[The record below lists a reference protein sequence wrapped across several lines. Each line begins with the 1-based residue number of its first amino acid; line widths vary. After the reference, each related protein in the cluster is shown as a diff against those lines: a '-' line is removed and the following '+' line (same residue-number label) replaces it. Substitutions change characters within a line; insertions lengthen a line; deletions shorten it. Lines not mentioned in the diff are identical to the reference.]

1 MQWEKSWAGKSRKRS
16 GWKNLLSFQE
26 FWGALG
32 WALHPI
38 PFHEIP
44 SKIHVSQKKFLL
56 FLGILQCKKK
66 SRAGK
71 GDFFFLFFF
80 PGNLWKRGIKKYNKS
95 SLLGKKFPKDGDGN
109 SSLSSVFGIRKTSA
123 GEEFFPLK
131 AARDPI
137 PTFPSSGKGGFS
149 LWIRSCGSFPL
160 DAAGSSGCVHSTTG
174 EGTEQKLGKNLGI
187 LPSNPSSCSQTIPAD
202 PESNPN
208 RIHSVWN

>member
-1 MQWEKSWAGKSRKRS
+1 MVGKISSHSRNFEEL
-16 GWKNLLSFQE
+16 WDELS
-26 FWGALG
+26 
-32 WALHPI
+32 
-38 PFHEIP
+38 IP
-44 SKIHVSQKKFLL
+44 SHSMKSHPKFMFPKKNSF
-56 FLGILQCKKK
+56 FFWEFSSAKKQ

-149 LWIRSCGSFPL
+149 LCIRSCGSFPL

-208 RIHSVWN
+208 RIHSV